1 MRSVLNVSAQL
12 SSLHVSWF
20 AETWTDIT
28 LWLYVLN
35 KELGLIWIASLCRNS
50 LSLAKGPKR
59 PREVGVVWG
68 GPGVGWG
75 WSVGVIPK
83 RGQNKYMWR
92 LEDGSYQGGGGVAV
106 ALM

>member
-1 MRSVLNVSAQL
+1 MPRNAL
-12 SSLHVSWF
+12 LHNCLRFTSDGLLKRGQIWRY
-20 AETWTDIT
+20 ANE
-28 LWLYVLN
+28 LN

-68 GPGVGWG
+68 GRGVGWG

-92 LEDGSYQGGGGVAV
+92 LEDGSYLGGGGVAV